1 MHNNTHIQQL
11 NTTMVYYT
19 DTLEPLHGL
28 TESGEEMYRKLL
40 EQRADEILF
49 KSKHPIKYWWQR
61 LRNWVKYG
69 DSEWLGPEYGED
81 EKYKDGFSYTGHQD

>member
-1 MHNNTHIQQL
+1 
-11 NTTMVYYT
+11 MVYYT
-19 DTLEPLHGL
+19 NTLEPLHGL
-28 TESGEEMYRKLL
+28 TKFGKEMYKKLL

-61 LRNWVKYG
+61 TRNLIRHG
-69 DSEWLGPEYGED
+69 DSKWLGPEYSEE